1 MSMMRIRAAVAVAS
15 LIVVAAACENDP
27 KKDAPVTA
35 TTNPQILQSQ
45 ATIGSPDGSVVAE
58 FERRIKEY
66 VALQQQ
72 LAGTL
77 TKLPNRA
84 TPLQIDA
91 NQRALLALVAKG
103 RADAK
108 QGDIFVPEMQTFIRG
123 LVRRVIT
130 GPEGG
135 RIKDSLMD
143 ENPMGVKIAVN
154 DRYPDTIPLATM
166 PPDILAALPKLPAD
180 LEYRFVGNRLITLDN
195 KAHLIVDFVSDTFDI

>member
-1 MSMMRIRAAVAVAS
+1 MSLMRTRVAVAVTF
-15 LIVVAAACENDP
+15 LILATACENDP

-35 TTNPQILQSQ
+35 ATNPKILESQ
-45 ATIGSPDGSVVAE
+45 PTIGSPDGSVVAE
-58 FERRIKEY
+58 FNRRINEY

-77 TKLPNRA
+77 KKLPTKA

-103 RADAK
+103 RADAH
-108 QGDIFVPEMQTFIRG
+108 QGDIFVPGMQTFIKG
-123 LVRRVIT
+123 LVRRVIA
-130 GPEGG
+130 GPEGK

-166 PPDILAALPKLPAD
+166 PPDILAALPKLPDD
-180 LEYRFVGNRLITLDN
+180 LEYRFVGNRLIILDT
-195 KAHLIVDFVSDTFDI
+195 KAHLIVDYVSDTFEI

>member
-180 LEYRFVGNRLITLDN
+180 LEYRFVGNRLIILDN
-195 KAHLIVDFVSDTFDI
+195 KAHLIVDFVPDTFDI